1 MLYETHRPKDWP
13 EVIGQDKITNRLERL
28 ESIGKLGGKAYWI
41 SGQSGTGKTTIA
53 RIMAGKLADG
63 FNVYEMDA
71 GQVTVAQIAQ
81 WTEDQHY
88 MPMGR
93 PGRVYIVNEAHG
105 LRKDTIR
112 ALLVFLESLKP
123 YTCVIFTTT
132 VDGQM
137 SFEGC
142 NMDSGPMLSRC
153 LLLELAQRGLC
164 KPFALRVQEI
174 AQAEGLDGQ
183 SIERYER
190 LAKHHRNNFRAM
202 LQAVEAGEMLD

>member
-13 EVIGQDKITNRLERL
+13 AVIGQDKTVHRLERL
-28 ESIGKLGGKAYWI
+28 ETAGKLGGKAYWI

-53 RIMAGKLADG
+53 RIIAGKLADG
-63 FNVYEMDA
+63 FNVYETDA
-71 GQVTVAQIAQ
+71 GGVTVATASQ

-88 MPMGR
+88 MPMGQ

-112 ALLVFLESLKP
+112 ALLVFLETLKA
-123 YTCVIFTTT
+123 YTTVIFTTT
-132 VDGQM
+132 IDGQM
-137 SFEGC
+137 SFEDC
-142 NMDSGPMLSRC
+142 QMDSGPLLSRC
-153 LLLELAQRGLC
+153 LSMDLAQRGLC
-164 KPFALRVQEI
+164 KPFARRVLEI

-183 SIERYER
+183 PIERYER
-190 LAKHHRNNFRAM
+190 LAKDHRNNFRAM